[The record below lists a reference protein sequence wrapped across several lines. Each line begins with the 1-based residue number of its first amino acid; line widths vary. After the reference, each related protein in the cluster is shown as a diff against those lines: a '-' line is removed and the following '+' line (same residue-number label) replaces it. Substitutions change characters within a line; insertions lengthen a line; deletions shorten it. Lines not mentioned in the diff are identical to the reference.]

1 MAVLIYD
8 ELTAAERALWDA
20 FPEGRRVDLRT
31 GVPEED
37 DPATGAEW
45 GAGRTVRAEVVAAL
59 LLGGGPARP
68 GGVAALRLAGARIT
82 GPLDLAGAEISH
94 LLELTEC
101 HLEGAVS
108 LHAASTR
115 SVRITGSR
123 LPGVDAGLAHVE
135 GHLSLN
141 WSVVEPGFLSL
152 INARISG
159 ELLLNGTRISTSQ
172 PWAVFAGGLAMGGG
186 VFCRDGFVT
195 RGGVRLPGAQLGGGL
210 FLPGARLDNPDGEAL
225 IADNATTTVI
235 DLSGGFHASGT
246 VRLRGARVSDLLT
259 LDGAT
264 LDGTGTALFGV
275 GMQVGTF
282 GFGLAAKPA
291 GTVDLRGATVTALHD
306 RARSWPDEVRLD
318 GFVYGSLHSEAA
330 PGQENVTRRLAW
342 LRRNPGYA
350 PQPYEQLAACYRQ
363 AGHDDD
369 ARRVLLAKQRHR
381 RSTLNAPG
389 RVWGRLLDAT
399 VGYGYRPW
407 LAALWM
413 GALCLLGGLV
423 FSAGSPVQTKD
434 GEGAPFNALVYTVD
448 LLFPV
453 GDFGQ
458 RGAWHWTDATQWFAY
473 LLVAVGWLLTTAVVA
488 GVTRTLNRN

>member
-20 FPEGRRVDLRT
+20 FPEGRWVDLRT

-37 DPATGAEW
+37 DPAAGAQW
-45 GAGRTVRAEVVAAL
+45 GTERTVRGEVVAAL
-59 LLGGGPARP
+59 LLGGGPTRP

-82 GPLDLAGAEISH
+82 GALDLAGAEIGSPVW
-94 LLELTEC
+94 LKWCRLEQP
-101 HLEGAVS
+101 VS
-108 LHAASTR
+108 LHAATTR
-115 SVRITGSR
+115 TVHITAGR
-123 LPGVDAGLAHVE
+123 VPGVDAGLARVE
-135 GHLSLN
+135 GHLDLTGSVLETGSLTLVN
-141 WSVVEPGFLSL
+141 AQVTGELRLNG
-152 INARISG
+152 ARITAPG
-159 ELLLNGTRISTSQ
+159 RWG
-172 PWAVFAGGLAMGGG
+172 VFAGGLAMGGG
-186 VFCRDGFVT
+186 VYCREGFFT
-195 RGGVRLPGAQLGGGL
+195 RGGVRLVGAQLPGGL
-210 FLPGARLDNPDGEAL
+210 FMRGARLESPQGEAL
-225 IADNATTTVI
+225 VADRADASAVELSDGFRAT
-235 DLSGGFHASGT
+235 GT
-246 VRLRGARVSDLLT
+246 VRLRGARIADLLT

-275 GMQVGTF
+275 GMQVGALD
-282 GFGLAAKPA
+282 FGLAAKPS
-291 GTVDLRGATVTALHD
+291 GTVDLQGATVTALHD
-306 RARSWPDEVRLD
+306 REGSWPDEVRLD
-318 GFVYGSLHSEAA
+318 GFVYGSLHAKGT
-330 PGQENVTRRLAW
+330 PGREDVGRRLAW

-381 RSTLNAPG
+381 RTTLNAPG
-389 RVWGRLLDAT
+389 RAWGRLLDAT

-458 RGAWHWTDATQWFAY
+458 RGAWHWTGATQWLAY

-488 GVTRTLNRN
+488 GVSRTLNRN